1 MKRIHKHITHRHGNT
16 HTHAHA
22 RTHTHT
28 HTQSLSTSL
37 SRSFSLDLS
46 RPLST
51 SLDLSVSQVRGRSK
65 LTVLAIHALAVLT
78 ASLLLVPSREDVATF
93 LYAVHEQL
101 RVQTMC
107 GHKSEPISRVVWTY
121 AVHSA
126 ATLDGA
132 MHTQALLWTDCR
144 FGLNVSNRNRTGTHT
159 WARM

>member
-1 MKRIHKHITHRHGNT
+1 MP
-16 HTHAHA
+16 THA
-22 RTHTHT
+22 RTHT